1 MKTLKILGLVT
12 GFMGIGLAFLDLSGC
27 SAYSARMSLRDQIR
41 TSSQGIPRTAD
52 GFEDF
57 LEAFPP
63 AKGNARAEV
72 THIVKDV
79 LQTHDGFPVSIT
91 IRYLAQGQRTRPV
104 ANFNQVEQW
113 ASEKRFGWFSWFV
126 AAVGWAAV
134 AFVELQDLRKRRTG

>member
-1 MKTLKILGLVT
+1 MKTLKIVGLVT
-12 GFMGIGLAFLDLSGC
+12 GFLGIFLAFLDLSGC

-57 LEAFPP
+57 LDAFPP
-63 AKGNARAEV
+63 RTGVARTEV
-72 THIVKDV
+72 THIIKDV

-91 IRYLAQGQRTRPV
+91 IRYLAQGQRSHPV
-104 ANFNQVEQW
+104 ANFSQVEQW

-134 AFVELQDLRKRRTG
+134 AFVELQDVRKKRGG